1 MPATNLRAIIDG
13 IPGEYWENDT
23 DYVWYQVTAAGIN
36 TCGLCWQMDGKIAR
50 YWALPFH
57 GHCRCRIS
65 VVKPGA
71 TAPRPFV
78 DYKRAVAA
86 LPADQQAAVM
96 GKSVYRLVQAKV
108 IDWAEAVTA
117 GRIRTLEE
125 LVARNRLSVARLI
138 KAGVQPGIAERAHV
152 HVNTPEHVIVEA
164 KRRDLIDRIM
174 RAGTPQQDL
183 SRQLAERLAAR
194 VSIAAGPTYTTK
206 AGVVIPGIQAQ
217 PLVPPPEAVRPR
229 REHIELSAILS
240 MPVATAR
247 AAMMKAPTISARNRA
262 IIAAE
267 LGGDAARSVS
277 DFLATVAD
285 KIRRGEV
292 VSDAVMALYRRLG
305 GSE

>member
-1 MPATNLRAIIDG
+1 MPATNLRAIISGD
-13 IPGEYWENDT
+13 PGTYWENDLEI
-23 DYVWYQVTAAGIN
+23 VRYQFHVSGMF
-36 TCGLCWQMDGKIAR
+36 TCGLCWTYDGKIGPP
-50 YWALPFH
+50 WPLPLH
-57 GHCRCRIS
+57 PRCRCRQS
-65 VVKPGA
+65 AVKPGA
-71 TAPRPFV
+71 TAPRPFI
-78 DYKRAVAA
+78 DYKAAVAA

-108 IDWAEAVTA
+108 IVWAEAVTA

-138 KAGVQPGIAERAHV
+138 KAGVQPSIAERAHA

-206 AGVVIPGIQAQ
+206 VGVVMPGIQAQ
-217 PLVPPPEAVRPR
+217 PLVPPPEAIRPR
-229 REHIELSAILS
+229 REHVELSAILS

-247 AAMMKAPTISARNRA
+247 AAMMKAPTISTRNRA

-277 DFLATVAD
+277 DFLAAVAD
-285 KIRRGEV
+285 KIKRGEV